1 MIETKKRAMGLLF
14 LTACILA
21 GLLLPVGPRVALAA
35 GGTGFDDALKL
46 PNDWKT
52 IGPGI
57 SRTYKFYYT
66 GDGSQIQIHVD
77 AVPEDGVTF
86 ELWTPENLHVW
97 ADGQKVEPVGRGAND
112 PNLGPG
118 LWWTGNFTTQGTYY
132 VIVEHSANR
141 QAPNY
146 YNLQVSGSGVSS
158 AAPAPAPTPKA
169 PAAEPKPQKTP
180 KPKGKL
186 AFQTAFGGPIYSINV
201 DGSDLQRVTTGLEP
215 AWSPDG
221 SQVAF
226 ARWQQPR
233 GIYVVDA
240 DGSGE
245 RRLFDWGETR
255 WPSWSPDGS
264 EILFSHQKGGREGGE
279 RCFFGFCFTIP
290 TTEQWRL
297 GVVNVNDGSF
307 VEPTASKFALGP
319 HLSPDGSLVVYSDV
333 QGLRIQNKDESL
345 SYLITGDGRD
355 KSPMWSPDGSQV
367 VFVRRQHD
375 HWEVYLVNANG
386 SKVRRLTDTPRKP
399 GGAVADSV
407 SPVWSPD
414 GNYIA
419 FLTNRSGKWEIWR
432 MKADGTKP
440 ARMFKTALDDLTL
453 NYSYIGE
460 RAISWAE

>member
-1 MIETKKRAMGLLF
+1 TKTRLRSMGLLL
-14 LTACILA
+14 LTALILT
-21 GLLLPVGPRVALAA
+21 GLLLPVGPQVVLAA

-52 IGPGI
+52 IGSGV
-57 SRTYKFYYT
+57 SRTYRFHYA
-66 GDGSQIQIHVD
+66 GDGSQLVIQVE
-77 AVPEDGVTF
+77 AEPQDGVTF
-86 ELWTPENLHVW
+86 ELWTPENLREW
-97 ADGQKVEPVGRGAND
+97 AAGQKVEPVGRGAAD

-118 LWWTGNFTTQGTYY
+118 LWWTGSFTTPGTYY
-132 VIVEHSANR
+132 VIVEHSGTR

-158 AAPAPAPTPKA
+158 AAPTPAAPPKATPTPK
-169 PAAEPKPQKTP
+169 PKKTP
-180 KPKGKL
+180 KPAGKL
-186 AFQTAFGGPIYSINV
+186 AFQTSFGGPIYSISV
-201 DGSDLQRVTTGLEP
+201 DGSGLQRLTTGIEP

-221 SQVAF
+221 NQIAF

-233 GIYVVDA
+233 GMWVIDA

-245 RRLFDWGETR
+245 RRVFDWGETR

-279 RCFFGFCFTIP
+279 KCFFGFCFTIP
-290 TTEQWRL
+290 QTRQWHL
-297 GVVNVNDGSF
+297 AVVNANDGSF

-319 HLSPDGSLVVYSDV
+319 DFAPDGSLAVYADV
-333 QGLRIQNKDESL
+333 QGLRIQNENQSL
-345 SYLITGDGRD
+345 SYLITDDGRD
-355 KSPMWSPDGSQV
+355 NSPMWSPDGSQV
-367 VFVRRQHD
+367 AFVRRQHD
-375 HWEVYLVNANG
+375 HWEVYVVNADG

-399 GGAVADSV
+399 GGSVADSV
-407 SPVWSPD
+407 SPAWSPD

-432 MKADGTKP
+432 MRADGTKP
-440 ARMFKTALDDLTL
+440 ARMFKTALDALTL
-453 NYSYIGE
+453 DYSYVGE